1 MAQVIILANKYHK
14 RPSEI
19 LGIDN
24 DYLAY
29 IFDET
34 ALYLEAEATDDKGQV
49 NWNRIRW
56 KDEKKKLNKDLIEFI
71 QRTSKEWYNIS

>member
-1 MAQVIILANKYHK
+1 MAQVIIMAKHYQK

-29 IFDET
+29 IFDEA
-34 ALYLEAEATDDKGQV
+34 ALFLESVATEKEGRV
-49 NWNRIRW
+49 NWNKIKW
-56 KDEKKKLNKDLIEFI
+56 ADSKKKSNEDLMEFI
-71 QRTSKEWYNIS
+71 QQYQK

>member
-1 MAQVIILANKYHK
+1 MAQVIIMAKRYNK

-19 LGIDN
+19 MNIDN

-29 IFDET
+29 IFDEA

-56 KDEKKKLNKDLIEFI
+56 KGEKKKKSNKDLIEFI
-71 QRTSKEWYNIS
+71 KKYNSKHR

>member
-1 MAQVIILANKYHK
+1 MAQVIIIANKYRK

-29 IFDET
+29 CFDEV
-34 ALYLEAEATDDKGQV
+34 ALFLEVEATDKEGNI

-56 KDEKKKLNKDLIEFI
+56 KGKKREGNKELIEFI
-71 QRTSKEWYNIS
+71 QKHG

>member
-19 LGIDN
+19 MNIDN

-56 KDEKKKLNKDLIEFI
+56 KGEKKKSNKDLIEFI
-71 QRTSKEWYNIS
+71 KKHH

>member
-1 MAQVIILANKYHK
+1 MAQVIIMANKYRK

-34 ALYLEAEATDDKGQV
+34 ALYLESQAADDKGQI

-56 KDEKKKLNKDLIEFI
+56 KGEGKKKSNKNLIEFI
-71 QRTSKEWYNIS
+71 KKHNSKHR

>member
-1 MAQVIILANKYHK
+1 MAQVIIMAKHYRK

-19 LGIDN
+19 LNIDN

-34 ALYLEAEATDDKGQV
+34 ALFLESEATDEKGNT
-49 NWNRIRW
+49 NWNKLKW
-56 KDEKKKLNKDLIEFI
+56 KDNKKENNRDFIEFI
-71 QRTSKEWYNIS
+71 LKHG

>member
-1 MAQVIILANKYHK
+1 MAQVIIMAKHYQK

-29 IFDET
+29 CFDEA
-34 ALYLEAEATDDKGQV
+34 ALYLETEATDDKGRI
-49 NWNRIRW
+49 NWNRIKW
-56 KDEKKKLNKDLIEFI
+56 KDEKKGNNRDLMKFI
-71 QRTSKEWYNIS
+71 QKHG

>member
-1 MAQVIILANKYHK
+1 MAQVIILANKYGK

-29 IFDET
+29 CFDEA
-34 ALYLEAEATDDKGQV
+34 ALYLESEAMDEKGQV
-49 NWNRIRW
+49 NWNKIRW
-56 KDEKKKLNKDLIEFI
+56 KGEKREGNKELMEFI
-71 QRTSKEWYNIS
+71 QKHG

>member
-1 MAQVIILANKYHK
+1 VIILANKYRK

-29 IFDET
+29 CFDEA
-34 ALYLEAEATDDKGQV
+34 ALYLESEAMDEKGNT
-49 NWNRIRW
+49 NWNNIRW
-56 KDEKKKLNKDLIEFI
+56 EGEKREGNKELMKFI
-71 QRTSKEWYNIS
+71 QKHK

>member
-1 MAQVIILANKYHK
+1 M
-14 RPSEI
+14 

-29 IFDET
+29 CFDEA
-34 ALYLEAEATDDKGQV
+34 ALFLEAQATDDKGQV

-56 KDEKKKLNKDLIEFI
+56 KGEKKKSNKDLIEFI
-71 QRTSKEWYNIS
+71 KKYNSKHR

>member
-1 MAQVIILANKYHK
+1 MAQAIIMAKRYNK

-19 LGIDN
+19 LSIDN

-29 IFDET
+29 IFDEA
-34 ALYLEAEATDDKGQV
+34 ALFLESQATDDKGEI

-56 KDEKKKLNKDLIEFI
+56 KSEKKKSNKDLIEFI
-71 QRTSKEWYNIS
+71 KKYNSKHR

>member
-1 MAQVIILANKYHK
+1 MAQVIIMANKYGK
-14 RPSEI
+14 RPSEM

-29 IFDET
+29 CFDEV
-34 ALYLEAEATDDKGQV
+34 ALFLEAQATDDKGQV

-56 KDEKKKLNKDLIEFI
+56 KDEGKKESNKGLIEFI
-71 QRTSKEWYNIS
+71 QKHNSKHR

>member
-1 MAQVIILANKYHK
+1 MAQVIIMAKHYRK

-19 LGIDN
+19 LNIDN

-29 IFDET
+29 CFDEV
-34 ALYLEAEATDDKGQV
+34 ALYLESEATDNNGNI

-56 KDEKKKLNKDLIEFI
+56 EDDKGKSNNSNKDLMDFI
-71 QRTSKEWYNIS
+71 RKH

>member
-1 MAQVIILANKYHK
+1 MAQVIILANKYRE

-29 IFDET
+29 CFDEA
-34 ALYLEAEATDDKGQV
+34 ALYLESEAMDEKGQV
-49 NWNRIRW
+49 NWNKIRW
-56 KDEKKKLNKDLIEFI
+56 KDEKEKKSNKDLIKFI
-71 QRTSKEWYNIS
+71 QKHNSKHR

>member
-1 MAQVIILANKYHK
+1 MAQVIIMAKRYNK

-19 LGIDN
+19 MNIDN
-24 DYLAY
+24 DYFAY

-56 KDEKKKLNKDLIEFI
+56 KSEEKKKSNKDLIEFI
-71 QRTSKEWYNIS
+71 KKHNSKHR

>member
-1 MAQVIILANKYHK
+1 MAQVIIMANKYGK

-29 IFDET
+29 CFDEV
-34 ALYLEAEATDDKGQV
+34 ALFLEVEATDKEGNI

-56 KDEKKKLNKDLIEFI
+56 ENNKKKTNKDLIEFI
-71 QRTSKEWYNIS
+71 QKHG

>member
-1 MAQVIILANKYHK
+1 MATTIMMAKEYNK

-19 LGIDN
+19 MGITN

-34 ALYLEAEATDDKGQV
+34 ALFLLRKATDDQERI
-49 NWNRIRW
+49 NWDRIRW
-56 KDEKKKLNKDLIEFI
+56 KNDKKNKSNKDLMEFI
-71 QRTSKEWYNIS
+71 KKHNSKHR

>member
-1 MAQVIILANKYHK
+1 MAQVIIMANKYRK

-19 LGIDN
+19 LNIDN

-29 IFDET
+29 CFDEA
-34 ALYLEAEATDDKGQV
+34 ALFLEVQATDDKGQI

-56 KDEKKKLNKDLIEFI
+56 KDEKKKSNRDLIEFI
-71 QRTSKEWYNIS
+71 QKHKQ

>member
-1 MAQVIILANKYHK
+1 MIIMAKRYQK

-19 LGIDN
+19 MNIDN

-34 ALYLEAEATDDKGQV
+34 ALYLESQATDDKGQI

-56 KDEKKKLNKDLIEFI
+56 KGEKKKSNKDLMEFI
-71 QRTSKEWYNIS
+71 KKHH

>member
-1 MAQVIILANKYHK
+1 MAQVIILANKYQK

-19 LGIDN
+19 LHIDN

-29 IFDET
+29 IFDEV
-34 ALYLEAEATDDKGQV
+34 ALYLESEATDDKGNI

-56 KDEKKKLNKDLIEFI
+56 KDEKKKSNKDLIEFM
-71 QRTSKEWYNIS
+71 QKHKQ

>member
-1 MAQVIILANKYHK
+1 MAQVIIMAQEYRK

-29 IFDET
+29 CLDEV
-34 ALYLEAEATDDKGQV
+34 ALYLRSKATDEQGKV
-49 NWNRIRW
+49 NWNKIRW
-56 KDEKKKLNKDLIEFI
+56 VGEKKKSNKDLIGFI
-71 QRTSKEWYNIS
+71 KKHSQ

>member
-1 MAQVIILANKYHK
+1 MAQVIIMAKRYNK

-19 LGIDN
+19 MNIDN

-29 IFDET
+29 CFDEA
-34 ALYLEAEATDDKGQV
+34 ALFLEAQATDDKGEI

-56 KDEKKKLNKDLIEFI
+56 KDEKKKSNKDLIEFI
-71 QRTSKEWYNIS
+71 KKYNSKHR

>member
-1 MAQVIILANKYHK
+1 MAQVIIMAKHYQK

-29 IFDET
+29 MFDEV
-34 ALYLEAEATDDKGQV
+34 ALYLESEVTDKEGRV
-49 NWNRIRW
+49 NWNKIRW
-56 KDEKKKLNKDLIEFI
+56 KDDKPRSNQDLIQFI
-71 QRTSKEWYNIS
+71 QKHR

>member
-19 LGIDN
+19 MNIDN

-29 IFDET
+29 IFDEA
-34 ALYLEAEATDDKGQV
+34 ALFLEAQATDDKGQV

-56 KDEKKKLNKDLIEFI
+56 KGEKKKSNKDLIEFI
-71 QRTSKEWYNIS
+71 KKHNSRHR

>member
-1 MAQVIILANKYHK
+1 MAQVIIMAKRYQK

-19 LGIDN
+19 MNIDN

-29 IFDET
+29 CFDEA
-34 ALYLEAEATDDKGQV
+34 ALFLEAQATDDKGEI

-56 KDEKKKLNKDLIEFI
+56 KGEKKKSNKDLIKFI
-71 QRTSKEWYNIS
+71 QKHNSKHR

>member
-1 MAQVIILANKYHK
+1 MAQVIIMANKYGK
-14 RPSEI
+14 RPSEM

-29 IFDET
+29 CFDEA
-34 ALYLEAEATDDKGQV
+34 ALFLEVQATDNKGEI

-56 KDEKKKLNKDLIEFI
+56 KGEKKKSNKDLIEFI
-71 QRTSKEWYNIS
+71 KKYNSKHR

>member
-1 MAQVIILANKYHK
+1 MAQVIIMANKYRK

-19 LGIDN
+19 LNIDN

-29 IFDET
+29 CFDEA

-56 KDEKKKLNKDLIEFI
+56 KDEKKKSNRDLIKFI
-71 QRTSKEWYNIS
+71 QNHKQ

>member
-1 MAQVIILANKYHK
+1 MAQVIIMAKRYQK

-19 LGIDN
+19 MNIDN

-34 ALYLEAEATDDKGQV
+34 ALYLESQATDDKGQI

-56 KDEKKKLNKDLIEFI
+56 KGEKKKSNKDLMEFI
-71 QRTSKEWYNIS
+71 KKHH

>member
-1 MAQVIILANKYHK
+1 MAQVIIMSKHYQK

-19 LGIDN
+19 LNVGN

-29 IFDET
+29 CFDEA
-34 ALYLEAEATDDKGQV
+34 ALLLECEATDKKGNI

-56 KDEKKKLNKDLIEFI
+56 NRDRKRNNEDLVKFI
-71 QRTSKEWYNIS
+71 QKHG

>member
-1 MAQVIILANKYHK
+1 MIIMAKRYQK

-19 LGIDN
+19 MNIDN

-29 IFDET
+29 IFDEA

-56 KDEKKKLNKDLIEFI
+56 KGEKKKSNKDLMEFI
-71 QRTSKEWYNIS
+71 KKHH